1 MFFDNVDTDL
11 KVILRKSEDEEDPE
25 DLALA
30 EAWENL
36 MYDYGEKSDGDEQE
50 DAGGNY
56 LGSASGRALPAPVSS
71 NDNTNNN
78 RGMYNIF
85 TQCGLY
91 TYYLSQHIKS
101 QLSSLR

>member
-1 MFFDNVDTDL
+1 MFFNNVNTDL
-11 KVILRKSEDEEDPE
+11 KVILRKSEDKEDPE
-25 DLALA
+25 DLALT
-30 EAWENL
+30 EAWENS
-36 MYDYGEKSDGDEQE
+36 MYDYDEKSDGDEQE

-85 TQCGLY
+85 TQCGLH